1 MFKKTI
7 REQQEKKNEKTENKT
22 SKCKENDTQND
33 FSFSLEPVT
42 IYRT

>member
-1 MFKKTI
+1 MKKET
-7 REQQEKKNEKTENKT
+7 EKRTNKA

-33 FSFSLEPVT
+33 FSFSQEPVT